1 MIYRC
6 NYGVLKTNRNNPEF
20 NISEIYLE
28 VEGNYLMC
36 VSVKTNKEFKYMGI
50 LNVTL
55 CESYEALTRFVISQQ
70 IVWDKLREVLEGYLG
85 IDEKIKSPFTRFN
98 INLPWKNNLKFR
110 VRKELDKLNR
120 EMNIRK
126 NKYTI
131 EGGEW

>member
-1 MIYRC
+1 MY
-6 NYGVLKTNRNNPEF
+6 
-20 NISEIYLE
+20 
-28 VEGNYLMC
+28 

-55 CESYEALTRFVISQQ
+55 SETHEALTRFVISQQ

-85 IDEKIKSPFTRFN
+85 INEVIKSPFTRFN

-120 EMNIRK
+120 EMNIK
-126 NKYTI
+126 KSKYNI
-131 EGGEW
+131 EGGE